1 MRLRKEQLTRTVK
14 RPHYRGNKAALVAI
28 NEILHDRRYT
38 ADVRLSMAQHVVSAA
53 ITTET
58 VEVYERVVSV
68 EEAA

>member
-1 MRLRKEQLTRTVK
+1 LPQESTRTIK

-28 NEILHDRRYT
+28 NDILTDHRYT
-38 ADVRLSMAQHVVSAA
+38 ADVRLAMAQKVARAA

-58 VEVYERVVSV
+58 VAVFEQVVSV